1 MYFLFWFYIILLLIF
16 VWFLLANNF
25 KLVGK
30 FFYQLWKN
38 VIDIINKKE

>member
-1 MYFLFWFYIILLLIF
+1 MYFLFWFYITLLLIF

-30 FFYQLWKN
+30 LFYQLWKN
-38 VIDIINKKE
+38 VIDVINKKE

>member
-25 KLVGK
+25 KSVGK
-30 FFYQLWKN
+30 LFYQLWKN
-38 VIDIINKKE
+38 VIDVINKKE

>member
-1 MYFLFWFYIILLLIF
+1 MYFLFWFYITLVLIY

-30 FFYQLWKN
+30 FFCRLWKN
-38 VIDIINKKE
+38 VIDVINKKE